1 MNRTVKPPYLAER
14 LPVLEA
20 VCLSPY
26 FKRNFPVFEDNR
38 FSNIKAIVNANDMRR
53 KIACFN

>member
-1 MNRTVKPPYLAER
+1 MNRAVKPPYLAER

-20 VCLSPY
+20 VCLPPY
-26 FKRNFPVFEDNR
+26 FKRNVPVFEDNR

>member
-1 MNRTVKPPYLAER
+1 MAVKPPYLAER

-26 FKRNFPVFEDNR
+26 FKRNFPVFEHDGLFRPKMLQVVEIYR
-38 FSNIKAIVNANDMRR
+38 FIYIY
-53 KIACFN
+53 